1 MPNGQLIAI
10 SLVLAN
16 SAACSQ
22 PANTQIGEARPQVQE
37 AKIAQEQSSGAAVSD
52 LPYAPGKSF
61 RTLDEYL
68 AHLRKRGAYDV
79 PYYEE
84 ISPGVY
90 EVVGRRGPG
99 APRLTYTRE
108 ELERKFGFRK

>member
-1 MPNGQLIAI
+1 MPNGQLIVM

-22 PANTQIGEARPQVQE
+22 PPSTPVGQSRPQVMEANIVQE
-37 AKIAQEQSSGAAVSD
+37 HAHGAAVAD
-52 LPYAPGKSF
+52 LPYSSGKSF
-61 RTLDEYL
+61 ATLDEYL

-90 EVVGRRGPG
+90 EVIARRGPG
-99 APRLTYTRE
+99 APRLTFTRE
-108 ELERKFGFRK
+108 ELKRKFGFRN